1 MCGENISDLLSQ
13 LLSYNTVWLTA
24 VTMLYITIPVIIH
37 PVDIVQSLGHIQVVA
52 TPQTAA
58 CQASLS
64 FTISQSWLKLMFIDS
79 VIMNHLI
86 HLIQPSLSLLPPSPP
101 ALHLF
106 QHQGLFQWVSYSWQ
120 ILHFDQLHSFFATR
134 PCPWQ
139 SAICSLFLW
148 VQVFRFHI

>member
-1 MCGENISDLLSQ
+1 MWWEHFRSTLLAAFIQHSMVNC
-13 LLSYNTVWLTA
+13 SHHVIHYNT
-24 VTMLYITIPVIIH
+24 VIIH
-37 PVDIVQSLGHIQVVA
+37 PIDIVQSLGHVQVGA
-52 TPQTAA
+52 TTQTAA

-64 FTISQSWLKLMFIDS
+64 CTISQSWLKLMFIDS

-86 HLIQPSLSLLPPSPP
+86 HLIQPTHSLLPPSPP

-106 QHQGLFQWVSYSWQ
+106 HHQGLFQWVSYSWQ

-148 VQVFRFHI
+148 VKVFRFRI